1 MPLTEQRP
9 ADARLDSKIPTAILI
24 FPVSL
29 RSGFSSMK
37 SQLPHENQL
46 GNHLKRFK

>member
-1 MPLTEQRP
+1 MELTKQRP
-9 ADARLDSKIPTAILI
+9 ADARLNSKIPAAILI

-37 SQLPHENQL
+37 NQLSHENQL
-46 GNHLKRFK
+46 GNHFKRFK